1 MFELNKKYTL
11 GKRTF
16 WFLYIKNG
24 KIATLIILFFLTA
37 TVLMY
42 IGQTSLWTTE
52 FLSSHFDGILTK
64 GLLTLW
70 FLLVAFSFFI
80 ILAISLFEHFAQHKF
95 MLDDHSFHVRKGIL
109 MIKEK
114 VIPYRHI
121 QNVDIEQPYHYRLF
135 GVARLNITTARIDT
149 FDDDMDGMLDKK
161 GRQKHLQHGKNNLIP
176 IIDKKIAKELA
187 HYLVSQGDK
196 AN

>member
-1 MFELNKKYTL
+1 MLELNKKYSL

-16 WFLYIKNG
+16 WFMFLKNG
-24 KIATLIILFFLTA
+24 KLVSLLILTGITLIIS
-37 TVLMY
+37 MY
-42 IGQTSLWTTE
+42 VGKTGLWFE
-52 FLSSHFDGILTK
+52 QFLSTNFDGIITK

-70 FLLVAFSFFI
+70 LLLGVFSML
-80 ILAISLFEHFAQHKF
+80 ILLSISLYEHFAQHKF
-95 MLDDHSFHVRKGIL
+95 VLDDHSFHVRRGIF

-135 GVARLNITTARIDT
+135 GVARLNITTARLDT
-149 FDDDMDGMLDKK
+149 FAEQDVDGDPKK
-161 GRQKHLQHGKNNLIP
+161 AKKYLSHDKNNLIP

-187 HYLVSQGDK
+187 HYLVSQGDRRE
-196 AN
+196 

>member
-1 MFELNKKYTL
+1 MLELNKKYSL

-16 WFLYIKNG
+16 WFLYFKNG
-24 KIATLIILFFLTA
+24 KIATLIIMGCIAIIFS
-37 TVLMY
+37 MY
-42 IGQTSLWTTE
+42 IGETGLWFE
-52 FLSSHFDGILTK
+52 YFLANNFNGIITK

-70 FLLVAFSFFI
+70 LSLGVFGMFV
-80 ILAISLFEHFAQHKF
+80 ILFISLYEHFAQHKF
-95 MLDDHSFHVRKGIL
+95 MLDDHSFHVRRGIF

-135 GVARLNITTARIDT
+135 GVARLNITTARLDT
-149 FDDDMDGMLDKK
+149 FAEQDVDGDPKK
-161 GRQKHLQHGKNNLIP
+161 AKKYMSHDKNNLIP

-187 HYLVSQGDK
+187 HYLVSQGDRRL
-196 AN
+196 

>member
-1 MFELNKKYTL
+1 MLELNTRYSL

-16 WFLYIKNG
+16 WFLFLKNG
-24 KIATLIILFFLTA
+24 KIASLIILGCIALIVAMYVGDTGIWFTNFLLTNF
-37 TVLMY
+37 
-42 IGQTSLWTTE
+42 G
-52 FLSSHFDGILTK
+52 GIITK

-70 FLLVAFSFFI
+70 
-80 ILAISLFEHFAQHKF
+80 ISLGAMSMLVVLFIGMYEHFAQHKF
-95 MLDDHSFHVRKGIL
+95 MLDDHSFHVRRGIF

-135 GVARLNITTARIDT
+135 GVARLNITTARLDT
-149 FDDDMDGMLDKK
+149 FAEPDVDGDPKK
-161 GRQKHLQHGKNNLIP
+161 AKQHMAHDKNNLIP

-187 HYLVSQGDK
+187 HFLVSQGDRRI
-196 AN
+196 

>member
-1 MFELNKKYTL
+1 MLELNKKYSL

-16 WFLYIKNG
+16 WFLYFKNG
-24 KIATLIILFFLTA
+24 KIATLIIIGFIAIIFS
-37 TVLMY
+37 MY
-42 IGQTSLWTTE
+42 IGETGAWFAY
-52 FLSSHFDGILTK
+52 FLATNFNGIITK

-70 FLLVAFSFFI
+70 LSFGVFGMLV
-80 ILAISLFEHFAQHKF
+80 ILFISLYEHFAQHKF
-95 MLDDHSFHVRKGIL
+95 MLDDHSFHVRRGIF

-135 GVARLNITTARIDT
+135 GVARLNITTARLDT
-149 FDDDMDGMLDKK
+149 FAEQDVDGDPKK
-161 GRQKHLQHGKNNLIP
+161 AKKYLSHDKNNLIP

-187 HYLVSQGDK
+187 HYLVSQGDRRT
-196 AN
+196 

>member
-1 MFELNKKYTL
+1 MLELNKRYSL

-16 WFLYIKNG
+16 WFLYFKNG
-24 KIATLIILFFLTA
+24 KIATLIMVGLFYLI
-37 TVLMY
+37 VSMY
-42 IGQTSLWTTE
+42 IGQTGLWFTN
-52 FLSSHFDGILTK
+52 FLANNFDGIITK

-70 FLLVAFSFFI
+70 LSLGIVSVGIVLLI
-80 ILAISLFEHFAQHKF
+80 TLYEHFAQHKF
-95 MLDDHSFHVRKGIL
+95 MLDDHSFHVRRGIF

-135 GVARLNITTARIDT
+135 GVARLNITTARLDT
-149 FDDDMDGMLDKK
+149 FAEADVDGDPKK
-161 GRQKHLQHGKNNLIP
+161 AKKHFSHDKNNLIP

-187 HYLVSQGDK
+187 HFLVSQGDRRE
-196 AN
+196 